1 MKAKLSMAFENMR
14 GKTGALTVQGGVT
27 GLRVKSNSPVRNP
40 KTAAQQQV
48 RQNLSRATEVFKT
61 LTQAQFDQWK
71 AYAQAHP
78 RTDPVTGQTYVLA
91 PSAIY
96 NGLAAKL
103 LQMNANATIPATPPV
118 SPFGGDGVTFQATA
132 GAGKITFTASRANTL
147 GVTTEILLQPLK
159 SPFRTPSSS
168 AYRTKDF
175 NVFGP
180 VLTLDVNVPPGYY
193 AAAYRFVRIATG
205 QASDTIPIGISQVTL
220 SLEETEDQAA

>member
-1 MKAKLSMAFENMR
+1 MAFENMR
-14 GKTGALTVQGGVT
+14 GKTGTLTVQGGLT

-48 RQNLSRATEVFKT
+48 RQNLARATEVFKT
-61 LTQAQFDQWK
+61 LTPTQFEQWK
-71 AYAQAHP
+71 TYAQAHP
-78 RTDPVTGQTYVLA
+78 RIDPVTGQTYVLA

-118 SPFGGDGVTFQATA
+118 SPFGGDSVTFQATA
-132 GAGKITFTASRANTL
+132 SAGKITFTASKANSL

-159 SPFRTPSSS
+159 SAFRTPSPN
-168 AYRTKDF
+168 AYRTKAF
-175 NVFGP
+175 QTFGP
-180 VLTLDVNVPPGYY
+180 VLTLDVNVPAGYY

-205 QASDTIPIGISQVTL
+205 QASEIIPIGVSQVTL
-220 SLEETEDQAA
+220 SLAKPKDKAA

>member
-14 GKTGALTVQGGVT
+14 GKTGTLTVQGGVT

-40 KTAAQQQV
+40 KTTAQQQV

-71 AYAQAHP
+71 TYAQAHP

-103 LQMNANATIPATPPV
+103 LQMNPNATIPATPPV

-132 GAGKITFTASRANTL
+132 SAGKITFTASRANTL

-180 VLTLDVNVPPGYY
+180 VLTLDVTVPPGYY

-205 QASDTIPIGISQVTL
+205 QASEIIPIGISQVTL